1 MSGTSSFPTEPPDSP
16 EDNEPDTLATPEG
29 DNEGAPDQP
38 LSPKPPAIE
47 RPRGDEPHSIEPLRD
62 ALD

>member
-1 MSGTSSFPTEPPDSP
+1 MTTLPTEPTDSP

-29 DNEGAPDQP
+29 DNEYAPDQP
-38 LSPKPPAIE
+38 LTPTAPVPE
-47 RPRGDEPHSIEPLRD
+47 RPRGDEPHTDEPLYP